1 MRTVR
6 VIVHGGQVVEQ
17 DLAHVLRRWQ
27 DAGIPI
33 ERQEFQS
40 AVVDSVTVPKPS
52 RYRLIAYRA
61 LALLGFRRGDVG
73 GFGGIVP
80 DVHGSGHG

>member
-1 MRTVR
+1 VT
-6 VIVHGGQVVEQ
+6 EQ

-27 DAGIPI
+27 GGGIAI
-33 ERQEFQS
+33 ERQEVQS
-40 AVVDSVTVPKPS
+40 AVVDSVNVPRPS
-52 RYRLIAYRA
+52 RYRRITYRV

-80 DVHGSGHG
+80 DVQSSGYGGGFG